1 MADST
6 PLSGPSVNRPSNPA
20 VGTEYFDTTLNKP
33 IWYSGSSTWVDAT
46 GTSVAAPE
54 TTPPTVTASPSGGTY
69 SSPQTVTL
77 SGTDNSGGTVL
88 IYYTT
93 DGTTPTTSSP
103 IYSSPIT
110 VSATETIKFFGVD
123 PSGNS
128 SAVQSQT
135 YTINTLTVLVS
146 DDFNR
151 ANNATTPG
159 STNSYKGGTNKAWV
173 VDSGTLGIIS
183 NQLYAPTTTG
193 SRAHIDAG
201 VSDAK
206 MEVTVAVVGNEHDF
220 YFRVNPTNPVQYL
233 RYAYNTA
240 GWFLQEQNSTFTTIT
255 SFPGTLA
262 AGDVIAIDAVGST
275 VKLSKNGTVIH
286 TANSLT
292 DLQTNTGFGLGFSGS
307 TAGRYDNF
315 SITSS
320 SPNNGGGGDTTAP
333 VLTITPGG
341 TFLGTKTV
349 TMSTNETA
357 TIYYTLDGTT
367 PTTSSSVYTS
377 PLSITATTTLKAFAK
392 DTAGNISAVQTVT
405 YTLSSVDVS
414 PRPTNY
420 VLVTDYGATGN
431 GTSDDTSNIQSAVN
445 AASSQGKAVIV
456 PVGNY
461 RINPNVGI
469 NLPSNTT
476 IYFDNGAVFTSLA
489 TSAGLYKII
498 NALNVSN
505 INIIG
510 YPKIVGDR
518 DIHIGTSGE
527 SGMGLYI
534 RSCTNV
540 YIENA
545 NISKCWG
552 DAIYLG
558 NGGGAQTYNQNVIIK
573 NCVLD
578 NNRRQGI
585 SVISV
590 KGLQIIN
597 PTITNTHGT
606 DPQSGIDF
614 EPNNT
619 TEWLQNITVT
629 NPNIQFNAN
638 HGIHFWLGFGP
649 GSNPISIDI
658 TNASNVKNN
667 TNGNI
672 YFGGANSST
681 RGYVKIDG
689 TYYLNR

>member
-1 MADST
+1 MNQLTCPYQNKFYAFTIVEIKKGGYINMADST

-93 DGTTPTTSSP
+93 DGTSPTTSSP
-103 IYSSPIT
+103 VYSSPIK

-135 YTINTLTVLVS
+135 YTINVLTVLVS

-151 ANNATTPG
+151 ANNTTTPG

-173 VDSGTLGIIS
+173 VDSGTLGISS

-206 MEVTVAVVGNEHDF
+206 MEVTVAAIGTEHDF
-220 YFRVNPTNPVQYL
+220 YFRVNPTNPAQYL

-240 GWFLQEQNSTFTTIT
+240 GWFLQEQNSTFTTVT

-262 AGDVIAIDAVGST
+262 AGDVIAIEAVGTT

-286 TANSLT
+286 TANLT

-320 SPNNGGGGDTTAP
+320 STPNTGGGGD
-333 VLTITPGG
+333 V
-341 TFLGTKTV
+341 
-349 TMSTNETA
+349 
-357 TIYYTLDGTT
+357 
-367 PTTSSSVYTS
+367 
-377 PLSITATTTLKAFAK
+377 
-392 DTAGNISAVQTVT
+392 SA
-405 YTLSSVDVS
+405 
-414 PRPTNY
+414 RPTNY

-431 GTSDDTSNIQSAVN
+431 GTSDDTSKIQSAVN
-445 AASSQGKAVIV
+445 AAASQGKAVII

-461 RINPNVGI
+461 RINPDVGV

-476 IYFDNGAVFTSLA
+476 IYFDNGAVLTSLA
-489 TSAGLYKII
+489 SSSGFYKMI

-534 RSCTNV
+534 RSCTTV

-590 KGLQIIN
+590 KGLQIIS

-638 HGIHFWLGFGP
+638 HGIHIWIGFGP

-658 TNASNVKNN
+658 TNASNIKNN

-681 RGYVKIDG
+681 KGYIKIDG
-689 TYYLNR
+689 TYLLNK

>member
-6 PLSGPSVNRPSNPA
+6 GPSVNRPSNPA

-33 IWYSGSSTWVDAT
+33 IWYNGSTWVEAT
-46 GTSVAAPE
+46 GTSVPAPE

-77 SGTDNSGGTVL
+77 SGTDNSGGTVK
-88 IYYTT
+88 IHYTT

-103 IYSSPIT
+103 VYSSSIT
-110 VSATETIKFFGVD
+110 VSAAKTIKFFGMD
-123 PSGNS
+123 PSGNQ

-135 YTINTLTVLVS
+135 YTINSLTVLVS

-173 VDSGTLGIIS
+173 VDSGTLGIIN

-220 YFRVNPTNPVQYL
+220 YFRVNPTNPAQYL
-233 RYAYNTA
+233 RYAHNTS
-240 GWFLQEQNSTFTTIT
+240 GWFLQEFNSTFTTIT
-255 SFPGTLA
+255 SFPGTLS
-262 AGDVIAIDAVGST
+262 AGDVISIEAVGST
-275 VKLSKNGTVIH
+275 VKLSRNGTVIH
-286 TANSLT
+286 TDNLT

-315 SITSS
+315 SIASS
-320 SPNNGGGGDTTAP
+320 STPNTGG
-333 VLTITPGG
+333 
-341 TFLGTKTV
+341 
-349 TMSTNETA
+349 
-357 TIYYTLDGTT
+357 
-367 PTTSSSVYTS
+367 
-377 PLSITATTTLKAFAK
+377 
-392 DTAGNISAVQTVT
+392 
-405 YTLSSVDVS
+405 DVS
-414 PRPTNY
+414 PRPTNF
-420 VLVTDYGATGN
+420 VLVTDFGATGN
-431 GTSDDTSNIQSAVN
+431 GTSDDTSKIQSAVN
-445 AASSQGKAVIV
+445 AAVSQGKAVIV

-489 TSAGLYKII
+489 TSAGFYKII

-558 NGGGAQTYNQNVIIK
+558 NGGGAQTYNQNVTVK

-590 KGLQIIN
+590 RGLQIIN

-629 NPNIQFNAN
+629 NPNIQYNAN

-649 GSNPISIDI
+649 GSNPISIDV

-667 TNGNI
+667 GNGNI